1 MAPQLHRSHGRQ
13 SFVIEKIIG
22 AVGSLGAVSV
32 ASLLGII
39 IFEVVSRYVFNSP
52 TYWVTELSTY
62 LVIAMVFLTSGWAYK
77 RSEHIR
83 IEFVVDLL
91 PAGLRPKVTSLAEW
105 LGVTFV
111 VLSTWQMSLYLF
123 SEYLA
128 DSRSWGLL
136 SVPLWIPQVPIV
148 AGLSV
153 FLMAMLKRMN
163 DETAESTPLRF
174 HSFAPG
180 IVIVGCGIA
189 LLVGN
194 HTVEA
199 LGIRINV
206 GMPLIALF
214 CVLGAMLQNGFKMAI
229 MLALV
234 LLVGAA
240 VFAGAAESSTLMVG
254 LVVLG
259 TVLVLLSLGMEVA
272 LGLGL
277 AGLLGLAFLLSSPQ
291 LTAVG
296 DRYWNGINS
305 FTYAA
310 VPMFILMGSILM
322 RSGITGSLFSALAAW
337 TGRLP
342 GGLAH
347 ATIGAGGI
355 FAAFSGSSIATAAT
369 IGKTAGEEMM
379 SRGYSPRMTMGAIA
393 GGGTLGILIPP
404 SIPLIIYG
412 AMVGAPVTLLFAA
425 GMIPGLMALVS
436 MMVLVFA
443 WAKLVPG
450 SSGTTRR
457 YSWNEKA
464 RAMISVLPF
473 VALIIGVFSVL
484 YLGIAT
490 PTEAGA
496 VGAAMSALIA
506 ALKGKLNMRML
517 GEAFTETAV
526 LTSAVLIIVV
536 GAGILGW
543 IVDYARIPQALV
555 GFVEAQD
562 LTPWVLMLCITIV
575 YIVLG
580 MFIDPISMILMTVS
594 ITFPIVALAGY
605 DEIWFGIALM
615 IVIEIGLITP
625 PVGIILFVLRGISPD
640 VSFRDIVMGA
650 LPFVVILLLNLLLIA
665 IFPEIVHWLPDQ
677 IQ

>member
-1 MAPQLHRSHGRQ
+1 
-13 SFVIEKIIG
+13 
-22 AVGSLGAVSV
+22 
-32 ASLLGII
+32 
-39 IFEVVSRYVFNSP
+39 
-52 TYWVTELSTY
+52 
-62 LVIAMVFLTSGWAYK
+62 
-77 RSEHIR
+77 
-83 IEFVVDLL
+83 
-91 PAGLRPKVTSLAEW
+91 LAQW

-123 SEYLA
+123 SEYVT

-136 SVPLWIPQVPIV
+136 SVPLWMPQVPIV
-148 AGLSV
+148 AGLAV
-153 FLMAMLKRMN
+153 FLMAMLKRMH
-163 DETAESTPLRF
+163 DEASELSPLRF
-174 HSFAPG
+174 RAFAPWL
-180 IVIVGCGIA
+180 VIAGCGLA
-189 LLVGN
+189 LAIGN
-194 HTVEA
+194 STVET
-199 LGIRINV
+199 LGVRINV
-206 GMPLIALF
+206 GMPLIAVF
-214 CVLGAMLQNGFKMAI
+214 CVLGAALTNGFKTASI
-229 MLALV
+229 LALI
-234 LLVGAA
+234 LAVGA
-240 VFAGAAESSTLMVG
+240 FAFVAAAESSTLVVG

-277 AGLLGLAFLLSSPQ
+277 AGLLGLAFLLPLPQ
-291 LTAVG
+291 LTAVA

-322 RSGITGSLFSALAAW
+322 RSGITGSLFTALAAW

-379 SRGYSPRMTMGAIA
+379 SRGYSPRISMGAIA

-412 AMVGAPVTLLFAA
+412 AMVGAPVTQLFAA
-425 GMIPGLMALVS
+425 GMIPGLMALLS
-436 MMVLVFA
+436 MMLLVFA
-443 WAKLVPG
+443 WAKFVPG
-450 SSGTTRR
+450 STGATRR
-457 YSWNEKA
+457 YSWREKTTA
-464 RAMISVLPF
+464 LVSVLPF
-473 VALIIGVFSVL
+473 MALIIGVFSVL

-506 ALKGKLNMRML
+506 ALKGRLNVKML
-517 GEAFTETAV
+517 GEALSETAI
-526 LTSAVLIIVV
+526 LTSAVLVIVV

-555 GFVEAQD
+555 SFVEAQD

-594 ITFPIVALAGY
+594 MTFPIVALAGY

-625 PVGIILFVLRGISPD
+625 PVGIILFVLRGISAE

-650 LPFVVILLLNLLLIA
+650 LPFVAILLLNLLLIA
-665 IFPEIVHWLPDQ
+665 VFPEIVHWLPDQ